1 MKVIIDRFEGK
12 YAIVELE
19 KKSTVNMP
27 RELVPKGAK
36 EGDVINIEINIEET
50 NKRKERI
57 KKLINNLF
65 E

>member
-1 MKVIIDRFEGK
+1 
-12 YAIVELE
+12 
-19 KKSTVNMP
+19 MP

-50 NKRKERI
+50 NKRKKRI